1 MRKLTISKSWIW
13 WSKVGIAA
21 SAALLLD
28 TCTPLPSV
36 IDQIKTLGELR
47 VVTRDSPLAFYRD
60 ADDLPAGPE
69 YDLARRFAD
78 QLGVKLRITPLSSYA
93 EIYEALTSGRAHLAA
108 AALKVPAKP
117 IAGMEFGP
125 IYQRVKEHLVYRRG
139 GVRPGSLADI
149 GNSDLEIA
157 AGSAHSKNL
166 RAARDALP
174 NLAWVENASTDS
186 QVLLDGVADGSI
198 DYTIADST
206 EFALAHDAHPDL
218 RIAFDFP
225 GSQSLAWAASSRDP
239 GFLVDMNVFFS
250 RLEFRRRAG
259 RHRQTLLWPFG
270 RFAIRRCPRLPAA
283 TCRAACR
290 SIRSGSRRRPRKAA
304 RTGACSLPSATRNRS
319 GIPSAASAS
328 GAKGLMQ
335 LTVDSAHARRM
346 SPIPPMRG
354 RASSAAP
361 VTSGRS
367 TRRFPAHVPEPDRT
381 WFALAAY
388 NIGYGHL
395 EDARVLAQKAGRD
408 PDSWQ
413 DVREFLPLL
422 EQEFWYTQTE
432 NGYARGSEPVRYVD
446 NVRDYR
452 DMLEWAWGSS
462 GAVAQLAARARRIP
476 AAVRCIRRCT
486 LPRRHRGDASIWVL
500 AASRPRPR
508 MLRPSDPRR
517 RTPPSKFGH
526 SWRRRCTSRT
536 APR

>member
-1 MRKLTISKSWIW
+1 M
-13 WSKVGIAA
+13 
-21 SAALLLD
+21 
-28 TCTPLPSV
+28 

-78 QLGVKLRITPLSSYA
+78 QLGVKLRITPLPSYA
-93 EIYEALTSGRAHLAA
+93 EIYGALTSGRAHLAA

-117 IAGMEFGP
+117 IPGVEFGP

-139 GVRPGSLADI
+139 AVRPGSLADI

-157 AGSAHSKNL
+157 AGSAHAKNL
-166 RAARDALP
+166 RAARDSLP

-186 QVLLDGVADGSI
+186 QVLLDGVADGGI

-239 GFLVDMNVFFS
+239 GFLNDMNVFFS
-250 RLEFRRRAG
+250 QLNNAG
-259 RHRQTLLWPFG
+259 ELAAIVKRYYG
-270 RFAIRRCPRLPAA
+270 RSEDLQFAGDRGFLKHLQSRLPLYKKWFVEAA
-283 TCRAACR
+283 AQSSQDWRLLAAIGYQE
-290 SIRSGSRRRPRKAA
+290 SKWNP
-304 RTGACSLPSATRNRS
+304 GAS
-319 GIPSAASAS
+319 SAA
-328 GAKGLMQ
+328 GAKGIMQ
-335 LTVDSAHARRM
+335 LTVDGAMAANVTDLADARQSIFGGARYFRQVY
-346 SPIPPMRG
+346 SKIP
-354 RASSAAP
+354 
-361 VTSGRS
+361 T
-367 TRRFPAHVPEPDRT
+367 HIPEPDRT

-462 GAVAQLAARARRIP
+462 GASLN
-476 AAVRCIRRCT
+476 
-486 LPRRHRGDASIWVL
+486 
-500 AASRPRPR
+500 
-508 MLRPSDPRR
+508 
-517 RTPPSKFGH
+517 
-526 SWRRRCTSRT
+526 
-536 APR
+536 